1 MQRLDLSAEQ
11 TTEPKRPAE
20 LKPRMGFV
28 KRITTLMA
36 SMLAACLAAQ
46 PSEAGDFV
54 SQFEDLEDVG
64 NHIISGGPGRDGAPR
79 RG

>member
-1 MQRLDLSAEQ
+1 M
-11 TTEPKRPAE
+11 
-20 LKPRMGFV
+20 

-64 NHIISGGPGRDGAPR
+64 NHIYLQRPGA
-79 RG
+79 